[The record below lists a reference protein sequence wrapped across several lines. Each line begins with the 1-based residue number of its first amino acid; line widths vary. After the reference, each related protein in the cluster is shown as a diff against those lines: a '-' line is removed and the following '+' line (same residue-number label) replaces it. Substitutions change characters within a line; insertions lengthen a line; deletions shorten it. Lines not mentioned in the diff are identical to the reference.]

1 MLKYLIIAVCLL
13 TLISCD
19 ENLYKASP
27 GDTTLSEV
35 ETISA
40 DTNYYKILIQDEVIN
55 IYSMDNKLVYKDCV
69 SVYNNDI
76 IPIPAG
82 AVILILIFIIVLLL
96 FLMVSINN

>member
-1 MLKYLIIAVCLL
+1 MVKYLIIAVCLL

-40 DTNYYKILIQDEVIN
+40 DTNYYKILVKDTRIN

-82 AVILILIFIIVLLL
+82 VVIFMMIFITVLFF
-96 FLMVSINN
+96 FLVAGINN